1 MKKVVGWITLLL
13 GAWAGVA
20 AIMVTKSDQYKEEA
34 YFEGM
39 YGNQVHSEVIM
50 AFVAAVILI
59 VTGLLLLLSAYG
71 SLTSEGKS
79 GESEVVRV
87 SLPEL
92 LVAFFTDISRGKALE
107 MLETKI
113 KMLMLNK
120 ATIITD
126 LRRLKVINEQKYYVF
141 EITSSSHDKT
151 HITNVYVSVDGKTFL
166 MLDKQ
171 KESVPFSDKLLAD
184 YSADAKN
191 LAIDPRADID
201 GLI

>member
-1 MKKVVGWITLLL
+1 
-13 GAWAGVA
+13 
-20 AIMVTKSDQYKEEA
+20 MVTKSDQYKEEA

-50 AFVAAVILI
+50 AFVATVILI

-92 LVAFFTDISRGKALE
+92 LVAFFTDISRGKAHE
-107 MLETKI
+107 ILETKI
-113 KMLMLNK
+113 KLLMLNK

-151 HITNVYVSVDGKTFL
+151 YITNVYVSVDGKTFL

-171 KESVPFSDKLLAD
+171 KNSVPFSDRLLAD

-191 LAIDPRADID
+191 LAIDSGAKIG